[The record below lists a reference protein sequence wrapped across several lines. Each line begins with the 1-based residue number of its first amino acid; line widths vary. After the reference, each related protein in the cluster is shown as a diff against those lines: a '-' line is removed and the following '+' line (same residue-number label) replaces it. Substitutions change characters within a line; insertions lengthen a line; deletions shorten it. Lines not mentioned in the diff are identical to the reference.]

1 MEFLILFLVSI
12 FFFFYG
18 AICGWKAREKH
29 AMKLTGKL
37 VEEIENKIEEE
48 KKSLIQIIIEQ
59 HGEVFYIYNKEDKTF
74 MAQGKNKKE
83 LEDAL
88 SARFPGKKFAAS
100 EEELQ
105 KAGLLS

>member
-37 VEEIENKIEEE
+37 VEEIEEE
-48 KKSLIQIIIEQ
+48 KKSLIQITIEQ